1 VETKGSGPGG
11 NEDAGRD
18 TALRDAVAAATRA
31 PSVHNTQP
39 WRFRIADGTIE
50 LYADRERTLRILDP
64 EGRQLTLSCGA
75 ALGFLRT
82 ALRGAGLDSSVD
94 PLPEG
99 SGSDLLARVTVTSG
113 SESSEQERSLAAAI
127 ATRHTQRT
135 PFESRSLSSSV
146 LRDLRH
152 VVEAEGAWLMTL
164 NRREDQLQLV
174 SLLAR
179 ADILERQDDAYL
191 AELRAWVRTDAST
204 DGIPVEVLPAAGER
218 HSEVVIRDFEAG
230 GSEAGPGQAGPG
242 EAGTGSTAPTTT
254 TPSGQPI
261 DEHPA
266 VVVLGTDGD
275 SPADHLVAGQALG
288 RLLLAA
294 ASIGV
299 AASPLG
305 QVLDWPGPRAM
316 LRQQLGV
323 IGAPQMVLRMGYGQ
337 SDSTVGTARRPL
349 EEVLLP

>member
-1 VETKGSGPGG
+1 VETKGSSHGAID
-11 NEDAGRD
+11 DAV
-18 TALRDAVAAATRA
+18 RDAVEAATRA

-39 WRFRIADGTIE
+39 WRFRITGGTID
-50 LYADRERTLRILDP
+50 LYADRERTLRTLDP

-82 ALRGAGLDSSVD
+82 ALRGAGLDSAVE

-99 SGSDLLARVTVTSG
+99 TGSDFLARVTVTSG
-113 SESSEQERSLAAAI
+113 SEPSEQEGALAAVI

-135 PFESRSLSSSV
+135 PFESRNLPSAV
-146 LRDLRH
+146 LRQLRQ
-152 VVEAEGAWLMTL
+152 VVEAEGAWLTTL
-164 NRREDQLQLV
+164 TRREDQIQLV

-179 ADILERQDDAYL
+179 ADTMERQNDEYL

-204 DGIPVEVLPAAGER
+204 DGISVDVLPGAGER

-230 GSEAGPGQAGPG
+230 GSEAGPS
-242 EAGTGSTAPTTT
+242 EAGGSDAAASTTAA
-254 TPSGQPI
+254 PSQPV

-299 AASPLG
+299 GASPLG

-316 LRQQLGV
+316 LRQQLGIV
-323 IGAPQMVLRMGYGQ
+323 GAPQMVLRMGYGR
-337 SDSTVGTARRPL
+337 DESTAGTARRPL
-349 EEVLLP
+349 NEVLLP